1 MLKINLLNKTLNRM
15 DSTLLKSESLL
26 ERQDLQ
32 QFIVNSWEEF
42 KNEIGLPTAILIG
55 QEIKP
60 HESVQDSIDILA
72 FNQDDSSI
80 IVIELKREKNKY
92 QLLQALSYA
101 AMVATWDSEK
111 LLAESSKGKTKVD
124 QEALDVIGSA
134 EPSDEVQVILIAE
147 KFDPEVIITSDW
159 LVKQYGLSITA
170 FSVGLHKIDNQ
181 LVLDLDQKYPLPELS
196 EAYVAR
202 RRSRSSTDTS
212 SSMTWEQVIPKLK
225 YPFAER
231 AIAIC
236 KRIRGEG
243 DPARRR
249 FGDILR
255 NIDGFNWISLNFRE
269 KYLNVYT
276 GTDDKQAATQRI
288 KSIFGSHMEVNEWRD
303 GVSFLISKNEEFE
316 KLVTWM
322 KLEQ

>member
-1 MLKINLLNKTLNRM
+1 MLKINLQNKTLNRM
-15 DSTLLKSESLL
+15 DSTVLKGESLL

-32 QFIVNSWEEF
+32 QYIVNSWEEF

-60 HESVQDSIDILA
+60 HDSVQDSIDLLA

-92 QLLQALSYA
+92 QLLQSLSYA

-111 LLAESSKGKTKVD
+111 LIAECSKGRNKVD
-124 QEALDVIGSA
+124 QEALDVIGSSNLS
-134 EPSDEVQVILIAE
+134 EEVQVILIAE

-159 LVKQYGLSITA
+159 LVKRYGLSITA

-196 EAYVAR
+196 EVYVTR
-202 RRSRSSTDTS
+202 RRSRLNAETS
-212 SSMTWEQVIPKLK
+212 SSVTWEQVLPNLT

-231 AIAIC
+231 AIKIC
-236 KRIRGEG
+236 RSIRGEG
-243 DPARRR
+243 DPSRRR
-249 FGDILR
+249 FGDVVKDH
-255 NIDGFNWISLNFRE
+255 DGFNWISLNFRV

-276 GTDDKQAATQRI
+276 STDDKQAAASKI
-288 KSIFGSHMEVNEWRD
+288 KSIFGAHTEVSEWRD
-303 GVSFLISKNEEFE
+303 GVSFNITKNEEFE
-316 KLVTWM
+316 KLVSWL
-322 KLEQ
+322 KLV